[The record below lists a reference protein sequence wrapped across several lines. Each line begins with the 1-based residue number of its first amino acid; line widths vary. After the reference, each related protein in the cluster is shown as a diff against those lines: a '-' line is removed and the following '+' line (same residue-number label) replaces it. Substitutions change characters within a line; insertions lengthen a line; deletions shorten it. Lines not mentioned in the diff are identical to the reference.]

1 MTLRHGGELSR
12 AMREYGHKREQ
23 WLDLSTGISPWSW
36 PVPDLPDN
44 VWRDLPDGTLGLEAV
59 AARYFGCGDDSVL
72 ATPGSQFAISRLPG
86 LLPKGRIALPARGY
100 AEHEA
105 AFVRAGHSPV
115 HYSDL
120 LHLESLVARGEVEH
134 ALVINPNN
142 PTTELAARPR
152 LEDLLALLGDP
163 GRYLIVDEAFI
174 DCTPE
179 HSLAPLCPR
188 EGLVVM
194 RSLGKFFGLAGLRLG
209 FLLAPADL
217 RDVMREKVDPWA
229 VSHPAEW
236 VGLRALNDM
245 GWQAMQRERVM
256 EASRRWLDDL
266 GRVLPA
272 PDWRSAGLFAT
283 GTADAAYCARLY
295 HLLAGRALLARCF
308 GDVAGLGALRLGL
321 PAEEERERALD
332 TIAAVAGEME

>member
-1 MTLRHGGELSR
+1 MVG
-12 AMREYGHKREQ
+12 
-23 WLDLSTGISPWSW
+23 
-36 PVPDLPDN
+36 
-44 VWRDLPDGTLGLEAV
+44 
-59 AARYFGCGDDSVL
+59 
-72 ATPGSQFAISRLPG
+72 
-86 LLPKGRIALPARGY
+86 
-100 AEHEA
+100 
-105 AFVRAGHSPV
+105 
-115 HYSDL
+115 
-120 LHLESLVARGEVEH
+120 
-134 ALVINPNN
+134 
-142 PTTELAARPR
+142 
-152 LEDLLALLGDP
+152 
-163 GRYLIVDEAFI
+163 
-174 DCTPE
+174 
-179 HSLAPLCPR
+179 APLCPR

-236 VGLRALNDM
+236 VGLRALNDT

-266 GRVLPA
+266 GRVLPEL
-272 PDWRSAGLFAT
+272 DWRSAGLFAT

-308 GDVAGLGALRLGL
+308 GDVAGQGALRLGL
-321 PAEEERERALD
+321 PAEEARERALD